1 MNVNER
7 DFIQIEK
14 RGDDGCWQARLEKND
29 DMVGRWKYTDIVL
42 GPELLLIDVYYNYL
56 INRPKFA
63 SIWR

>member
-1 MNVNER
+1 MKGILFRLKKEAMMGAGKL
-7 DFIQIEK
+7 DLK
-14 RGDDGCWQARLEKND
+14 RMMIWL
-29 DMVGRWKYTDIVL
+29 VDIVL

>member
-29 DMVGRWKYTDIVL
+29 DMVGRY
-42 GPELLLIDVYYNYL
+42 
-56 INRPKFA
+56 RPGT
-63 SIWR
+63 RTTTN